1 MSTVPWEDPAIGFPS
16 NLTRTWIDSLTQP
29 QPFFRALEPA
39 APLARATLYFLL
51 MAVGAAFFSLLW
63 GLAGSAPE
71 VPPAAAQIVDLDS
84 RSLQLFGFFLS
95 PFANLL
101 LLGLAALAVH
111 IFVRLL
117 TDSRLSMVA
126 TTRVVCYASGP
137 ALLTI
142 VPWVGEIAGWIG
154 SAVLLAIGVREVHG
168 TTTGRAALTVL
179 LPFLLAAVM
188 FGLAGLFVLAV
199 FASLGDLPLAG

>member
-1 MSTVPWEDPAIGFPS
+1 MKTIPWEDPSSGFPS
-16 NLTRTWIDSLTQP
+16 NLARTWIESLTEP
-29 QPFFRALEPA
+29 VPFFRALEPE
-39 APLARATLYFLL
+39 APVARAVLYFLL

-71 VPPAAAQIVDLDS
+71 LPPAAAGLVDLDTQ
-84 RSLQLFGFFLS
+84 SLQLFGFFLS

-111 IFVRLL
+111 LFVRML
-117 TDSRLSMVA
+117 TDSRLSMLA

-154 SAVLLAIGVREVHG
+154 SAVLLSIGVREVHG

-179 LPFLLAAVM
+179 LPFLLAAVLG
-188 FGLAGLFVLAV
+188 GLAWLFVLAV
-199 FASLGDLPLAG
+199 FASLGDLPLA